1 MKTLT
6 VIIFALIL
14 LSTSLVQNEKNI
26 IKGILYSDENFISIT
41 MENGKISVLEK
52 LDNPKNTMKQ
62 YIAPGLI
69 DVQINGYMG

>member
-6 VIIFALIL
+6 GIICALIL
-14 LSTSLVQNEKNI
+14 LSTSLVHNEKNI

-52 LDNPKNTMKQ
+52 LDNPKNTTK
-62 YIAPGLI
+62 
-69 DVQINGYMG
+69 